1 MTENSRKIE
10 FADKTVE
17 RAIEQACE
25 HFGVDDKDKLE
36 ITLITRGSTGLFGL
50 GGRKARIKARLKTDA
65 VPGAEGRDEGAED
78 TSGTSAG
85 GAVSSGVNEDTE
97 ADKESSE
104 DSPEQ
109 EDEKTAEKSTR
120 QEEKCAADEKP
131 QEDDTAG
138 ASSGHDGA
146 VESRS
151 AQEQEQDET
160 TDSAARSAPAELS
173 DEMLE
178 RLERA
183 RVFTTELLDKAR
195 LDGMV
200 QVNADPSNPCLD
212 ISGEDISI
220 IIGKD
225 GATLDAIEYLIN
237 LKLKRSDE
245 TPGRRI
251 PLDAQGYRAK
261 RDENLKRTAEKLAI
275 KAKKTRRSVAMA
287 PMNSRERR
295 IVHMA
300 VKAIHG
306 VRTHSTGDGRLRK
319 VIITP
324 VRKGDNRRQG
334 GRRQAR
340 R

>member
-50 GGRKARIKARLKTDA
+50 GGRKARIKARLRPVSA
-65 VPGAEGRDEGAED
+65 PESEGREQDAEAA
-78 TSGTSAG
+78 SRVASAG
-85 GAVSSGVNEDTE
+85 TLPSERDQETE
-97 ADKESSE
+97 ASVKESAE
-104 DSPEQ
+104 EQ
-109 EDEKTAEKSTR
+109 GLRETDRDGEKAAA
-120 QEEKCAADEKP
+120 QEEEPPVEDQSEEDGPAA
-131 QEDDTAG
+131 
-138 ASSGHDGA
+138 ASPGRDG
-146 VESRS
+146 
-151 AQEQEQDET
+151 
-160 TDSAARSAPAELS
+160 DSASPDQAEIGESDAGGSAPQELS

-183 RVFTTELLDKAR
+183 RVYTTELLEKAG

-200 QVNADPSNPCLD
+200 QVNADPANPCID

-225 GATLDAIEYLIN
+225 GNTLDAIEYLVN
-237 LKLKRSDE
+237 LKLKRTDE

-251 PLDAQGYRAK
+251 SLDAQGYRAK
-261 RDENLKRTAEKLAI
+261 RDENLKRTAEKLAM
-275 KAKKTRRSVAMA
+275 KARKTRRSVAMS

-324 VRKGDNRRQG
+324 VRRGENRRQG
-334 GRRQAR
+334 GRRQSR